1 MQKRELGIHT
11 HEEWKGMTQP
21 VGLVIEPVVLD
32 RLGIFPETDIRVIS
46 DFQRRLESLFKDQ
59 EKDNEIFSAIV
70 NFKDFCKEVLNW
82 QDCDLLKPEEFSSDI
97 NSKEISVVLEDY
109 EEILKPDWIVPE
121 TKKNHEKNIQIIVK
135 ELKIGESFDQIDKN
149 LNNKKCWEATPH
161 QRLERLL
168 KDTENPIGI
177 LWNGTSLRLVYAPR
191 GESSGHITFPLEP
204 MITVDG
210 RPMVGALEMILGPDR
225 LFEGGSSTLR
235 LKNIMEL
242 SRKEQN
248 EVSTRLSE
256 QVLEAL
262 WILVRG
268 FDDAEKKANLLGK
281 KLLKDLSEKEPSHI
295 YGGLI
300 TILLRLVF
308 LLYSEDE
315 ELMPRD
321 TIYVQNYSV
330 SGLASKL
337 RQDRI
342 IFQNSMEDRYGAWS
356 SILSLF
362 RLVFDGGGPYES
374 YLPARH
380 GELFDPDAFPFL
392 EGRNK
397 KSTSHDFDLSLP
409 LISDDVIEKVLS
421 KLLILD
427 GQLLSYRALDVE
439 QIGSVYEAIMGFTVE
454 KTSYISVGINYRPV
468 GQKIPITL
476 IIDACEF
483 LAQEGIKREKWLKT
497 LTGIDFRFSPGI
509 KKKLKVAKNVEELC
523 IALENRLSPHT
534 ARGLDPGS
542 LILQPTS
549 ERRRSGSHYT
559 PRTLTE
565 PVVAE
570 SFRPWLEDCNKKPSV
585 NQILS
590 LKVCDPAMGSG
601 AFLVA
606 SCRFLANL
614 LVSAWVREGFPP
626 EFNETFDKDIYA
638 RRLIAQRCLY
648 GVDKNQFAV
657 SLAKLSL
664 WLITL
669 SRDLPF
675 TFVDHALKSGDSLIG
690 YSLKD
695 IENSDKE
702 IQLNFISERDQIFSK
717 LSSER
722 EEEFYFD
729 NRDDSA
735 YDRKRNLL
743 DEQFIAT
750 ENFREKGDLLV
761 AAFFDGKNHL
771 ERTNKKEIY
780 LSMRNTSRNDEGSMK
795 IVKQIR
801 KNLFFG
807 DKGIKPFHWDLEFPE
822 VFQRGKLGFDVF
834 VGNPPFAGN
843 NTLVKSY
850 PDGIIDWLKQLH
862 PESHGNADLVAQFFR
877 RCFYL
882 LRDGGS
888 LGLIAT
894 NTISQG
900 DTRSTGLRWICSN
913 GGTIY
918 SAIKR
923 YQWPGVAAVL
933 VSIIHITKKTFYGN
947 KKLNNKSVEK
957 ITAFLLPNGGNENPK
972 PLMINKKRYFLGTII
987 LGMGFTFED
996 SPLADNETPGT
1007 PSPMSTM
1014 HKLISEDAN
1023 NQEVIYP
1030 YIGGSEVSSSPTHSH
1045 KRYVV
1050 NFGDRNE
1057 EECREK
1063 WPNLMNIL
1071 TKKVKPLRQEQKRKV
1086 RRDKWWQYAEK
1097 QNALYKSIN
1106 GFDKVLVNLFTSTFP
1121 NFTIINADYVF
1132 ANSLNVFNLPPNLG
1146 FPVLQSS
1153 VHEIWTLFMSSS
1165 LEDRIRYTGTDCFE
1179 TFPFPLE
1186 MEDYLKSGSDITKAN
1201 ETIISLIKV
1210 GKIFFEFRSKLMIE
1224 NSEGLTSTS
1233 NRFNNPEETDP
1244 NILKLRSLFEQ
1255 MDKVVLSAYG
1265 WGIDLDNYGFN
1276 LDYVHVNE
1284 KTKLPEHIEKRIN
1297 SKDLFFKD
1305 SKDAMSFQ
1313 FEFNEITGN
1322 KKKLPWRYRCSDEF
1336 RDIILSKLIELNETY
1351 SREESSNN
1359 NNDKYIINKKGKTED
1374 ASKNLNSTEIES
1386 HGEKEYQ
1393 IGLDL

>member
-1 MQKRELGIHT
+1 MQKRELGIQI
-11 HEEWKGMTQP
+11 HEEWKGMTQH
-21 VGLVIEPVVLD
+21 VGLVMEPIVLD
-32 RLGIFPETDIRVIS
+32 RLGIFPETDVRVIS
-46 DFQRRLESLFKDQ
+46 NFQRRLEYLFEDQ

-82 QDCDLLKPEEFSSDI
+82 QDCDLLKPEEFSNEN
-97 NSKEISVVLEDY
+97 NSKEISVVLKDY

-121 TKKNHEKNIQIIVK
+121 IKKNNEKNIQIIVK

-149 LNNKKCWEATPH
+149 FNNKKYWEATPH

-268 FDDAEKKANLLGK
+268 FDDAEKKANSLGK
-281 KLLKDLSEKEPSHI
+281 KLLKDLPEKEPSHI

-315 ELMPRD
+315 ELMPKD

-342 IFQNSMEDRYGAWS
+342 IFQNSMEDRYGAWN

-380 GELFDPDAFPFL
+380 GELFDPDTYPFL

-397 KSTSHDFDLSLP
+397 KSTSDNFDLSFP

-421 KLLILD
+421 KLLIID
-427 GQLLSYRALDVE
+427 GHLLSYRALDVE
-439 QIGSVYEAIMGFTVE
+439 QIGSVYEAIMGFTIE
-454 KTSYISVGINYRPV
+454 KTSYISIGINYRPT

-483 LAQEGIKREKWLKT
+483 LDREGIKREKWLKN

-509 KKKLKVAKNVEELC
+509 KKKLKVAKTVEELC

-570 SFRPWLEDCNKKPSV
+570 SFRPWLEDCDHKPSA

-638 RRLIAQRCLY
+638 RRLISQRCLY

-669 SRDLPF
+669 SRELPF
-675 TFVDHALKSGDSLIG
+675 TFVDHALKSGDSLVG

-695 IENSDKE
+695 IENIDKE
-702 IQLNFISERDQIFSK
+702 IQLNFKSERDQIFSK
-717 LSSER
+717 LIIER

-729 NRDDSA
+729 NSYDSA

-743 DEQFIAT
+743 DKQFVAT
-750 ENFREKGDLLV
+750 ENLREKGDLLV

-771 ERTNKKEIY
+771 ERTNKKQIY
-780 LSMRNTSRNDEGSMK
+780 LSMRNILGNDEGSIK

-801 KNLFFG
+801 ENLLFG

-822 VFQRGKLGFDVF
+822 VFQRENRGFDVF

-877 RCFYL
+877 RCFHL
-882 LRDGGS
+882 LRTGGS

-933 VSIIHITKKTFYGN
+933 LSIIHITKRTFYGI
-947 KKLNNKSVEK
+947 KKLNNKSVGK

-1007 PSPMSTM
+1007 PSPISSM

-1023 NQEVIYP
+1023 NQQVIYP
-1030 YIGGSEVSSSPTHSH
+1030 YIGGSEVSSSPTHAH

-1050 NFGDRNE
+1050 NFGDRSE

-1063 WPNLMNIL
+1063 WPELMNIL
-1071 TKKVKPLRQEQKRKV
+1071 SKKVKPLRQEQKRKV
-1086 RRDKWWQYAEK
+1086 RRDNWWQYAEK
-1097 QNALYKSIN
+1097 QNALYQSIN
-1106 GFDKVLVNLFTSTFP
+1106 GFDKVLVNLFTSSFP
-1121 NFTIINADYVF
+1121 NFTIIDSNYVF
-1132 ANSLNVFNLPPNLG
+1132 ANSLNVFNLPPDLG
-1146 FPVLQSS
+1146 FPILQSS
-1153 VHEIWTLFMSSS
+1153 IHEIWILFMSSS
-1165 LEDRIRYTGTDCFE
+1165 LKDDIRYTGTDCFE
-1179 TFPFPLE
+1179 TFPLPFE
-1186 MEDYLKSGSDITKAN
+1186 IEKYLQSGSDLIN
-1201 ETIISLIKV
+1201 SNHIINSLIKV
-1210 GKIFFEFRSKLMIE
+1210 GKTFFEFRSKFMIK
-1224 NSEGLTSTS
+1224 NCEGLTSTS
-1233 NRFNNPEETDP
+1233 NRFHDPEETNPD
-1244 NILKLRSLFEQ
+1244 IFKLRDLFKV
-1255 MDKVVLSAYG
+1255 MDKIVLSAYG
-1265 WGIDLDNYGFN
+1265 WEINFGNYGFN
-1276 LDYVHVNE
+1276 LDYLDVDENY
-1284 KTKLPEHIEKRIN
+1284 KLPEELERRIKN
-1297 SKDLFFKD
+1297 KDLFFRD
-1305 SKDAMSFQ
+1305 SGEAKSFQ
-1313 FEFNEITGN
+1313 YEFNQLTGN
-1322 KKKLPWRYRCSDEF
+1322 KKKLRWRYRWPDQF
-1336 RDIILSKLIELNETY
+1336 RESILAKLIELNEICF
-1351 SREESSNN
+1351 
-1359 NNDKYIINKKGKTED
+1359 NDECLKEKNKISED
-1374 ASKNLNSTEIES
+1374 LSENLNSQKIALPGKKGVS
-1386 HGEKEYQ
+1386 NR
-1393 IGLDL
+1393 IRFVNL